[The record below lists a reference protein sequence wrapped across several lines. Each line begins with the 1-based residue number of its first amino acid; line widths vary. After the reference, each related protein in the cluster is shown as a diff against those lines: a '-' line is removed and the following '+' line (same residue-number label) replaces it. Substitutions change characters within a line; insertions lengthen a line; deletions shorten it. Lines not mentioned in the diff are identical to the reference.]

1 MIVNIKLE
9 ITEVLQLV
17 ASFGRDSEV
26 DMTVETQ
33 QRGEVVIDK
42 IADQLDAIV
51 ASLEADTERR
61 ER

>member
-17 ASFGRDSEV
+17 ASFGKDSE
-26 DMTVETQ
+26 MEQAVETQ
-33 QRGEVVIDK
+33 QRGEAVIEE

-51 ASLEADTERR
+51 TSLEADTERK
-61 ER
+61 